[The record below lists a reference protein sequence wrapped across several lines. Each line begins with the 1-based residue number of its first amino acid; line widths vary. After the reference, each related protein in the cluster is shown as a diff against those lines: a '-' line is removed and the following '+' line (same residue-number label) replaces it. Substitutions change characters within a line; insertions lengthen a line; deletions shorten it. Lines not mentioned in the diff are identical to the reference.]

1 MTQKTRCSVP
11 NGVVFIE
18 DIKGAMPPDPF
29 TDEKIQ
35 WTSACIAVVCMHEDF
50 GQTELTLGP
59 VAEVAPG
66 YESSFEGAIE
76 TPSGKIAI
84 VDVPGNR
91 ILEAEV
97 FGRTTAITIWRNHPK
112 WPDQVIIGWG

>member
-1 MTQKTRCSVP
+1 MKTRYSVP

-66 YESSFEGAIE
+66 YESSFEGAQRQDCNRRCA
-76 TPSGKIAI
+76 GKPY
-84 VDVPGNR
+84 PG
-91 ILEAEV
+91 
-97 FGRTTAITIWRNHPK
+97 GRGIREDDRHYDLA
-112 WPDQVIIGWG
+112 